1 MVAGG
6 STGAML
12 ALAYAADH
20 PERCRG
26 VLLRG
31 LWCLG
36 KEELDYDYEDPRG
49 KANFFPEEW
58 KALLQHRSDPGSSV
72 VSTYHSLVTN
82 VSNPWE
88 KRVTAAR
95 AWLTWD
101 CLGSSLSSPGGTL
114 DMSDD
119 AAEATASIGLQLY
132 VEVPKDARYKSEAL
146 VNRGAESLARE
157 KIPVRLVAGR

>member
-1 MVAGG
+1 
-6 STGAML
+6 ML

-20 PERCRG
+20 PTRCLG

-36 KEELDYDYEDPRG
+36 KEELDYDYEDRGG
-49 KANFFPEEW
+49 KAIFFPKEW
-58 KALLQHRSDPGSSV
+58 EALLQHRSDPESTI
-72 VSTYHSLVTN
+72 VSFYHGLVTN
-82 VSNPWE
+82 ASVPWE

-114 DMSDD
+114 DMAED
-119 AAEATASIGLQLY
+119 AAVATASIGLQLY
-132 VEVPKDARYKSEAL
+132 AEVPKDPRYKSEVL
-146 VNRGAESLARE
+146 VQRGAESLAKE
-157 KIPVRLVAGR
+157 KVPLRLVAGR

>member
-1 MVAGG
+1 MGDIEALRTQLGIGRWVVAGG

-20 PERCRG
+20 PTRCLG

-36 KEELDYDYEDPRG
+36 KEELHFDYEDEGG
-49 KANFFPEEW
+49 KAMFFPNEW
-58 KALLQHRSDPGSSV
+58 KALLEHRSDPKASV
-72 VSTYHSLVTN
+72 VSSYHSLVTKE
-82 VSNPWE
+82 SNPWK

-101 CLGSSLSSPGGTL
+101 CLGSSLSSPGG
-114 DMSDD
+114 
-119 AAEATASIGLQLY
+119 G
-132 VEVPKDARYKSEAL
+132 
-146 VNRGAESLARE
+146 
-157 KIPVRLVAGR
+157 